1 MTYGGRKW
9 KILENAVGVGAWIGL
24 RRRHTRWRDGE
35 SGVEDFSQIFGRVF
49 CGRWLGRFG

>member
-1 MTYGGRKW
+1 MAVSGRKW

-35 SGVEDFSQIFGRVF
+35 SGVEEFFQFFGRVF